1 MRTQKQEG
9 GTWTHTRPAAAWR
22 NVEACRAHQASPPR
36 KVQGLCGDGRQRR
49 SDRRRVAGIVEALAW
64 PAPLRRVENQRSGA
78 NLRFPKDK
86 KRQEAVPHRGRR
98 LVALEHDTLCRL
110 RSPQEPPPQ

>member
-49 SDRRRVAGIVEALAW
+49 SDRRRVAGIVEAVAW
-64 PAPLRRVENQRSGA
+64 AVPPGQLENQRHRA
-78 NLRFPKDK
+78 YLRFPEDEKGK
-86 KRQEAVPHRGRR
+86 EAVLHGGGR
-98 LVALEHDTLCRL
+98 VMALADDTRCRL
-110 RSPQEPPPQ
+110 RS